1 MKALIY
7 QKKKFEI
14 KEIIKPD
21 YKPNQVLIRVVSTS
35 LNAGDYR
42 LIQINSVPKSG
53 ILGNAIAG
61 IVEEVGTDVKTLH
74 VGDRIVCDTSDV
86 GFGGLVEYIAVDES
100 LCIQVPLNVSL
111 LDASACPVASTT
123 ALDALRLI
131 RPIKEDEKLLILGA
145 SGGVGT
151 FLIQLA
157 KYYKT
162 HVTAIVSTNNV
173 EQARDLGADVVI
185 NYKRDDINQLKLR
198 YDRILSVNGTYS
210 HSFYNKH
217 LKENGI
223 LVMIGGSIKQ
233 LVINMLMFPIY
244 SLGNKKYKL
253 LASKTN
259 MNNLKE
265 ILELVSKKDIKP
277 IIEKVYPFHKSAEAL
292 TEFSKGHTKGRLL
305 YRYRMKSTKVPFYL

>member
-157 KYYKT
+157 KYYKA

-210 HSFYNKH
+210 HSFYNSH

-233 LVINMLMFPIY
+233 LVMNMLMFPIY

-253 LASKTN
+253 LASKTH
-259 MNNLKE
+259 MDNLKE
-265 ILELVSKKDIKP
+265 ILELVSKKQIKP

-292 TEFSKGHTKGRLL
+292 TEFSKGHAKG
-305 YRYRMKSTKVPFYL
+305 KIVIQISNEIN